1 MTSLSHAIEHISVPS
16 LFRFDAVKNLSK
28 NDLQALKKLGYIY
41 FLYLFMY
48 SGLEFTVTFLM
59 YHKFKFNSMDQAR
72 MFLMTGK

>member
-1 MTSLSHAIEHISVPS
+1 MTSLSHAIEHISVPA

-28 NDLQALKKLGYIY
+28 YDLKALKQLGYVY

-59 YHKFKFNSMDQAR
+59 YHKFHFNSMDQAR
-72 MFLMTGK
+72 MFLMTG